1 MIRVDYINALHVMRV
16 VMYIILYVSM
26 IIWKDKRLVR
36 RRWDICRL
44 WNMLYVNLAMQM
56 IYAIGTLVAMVE
68 GMERTKE

>member
-16 VMYIILYVSM
+16 VTYIILYVSM

-44 WNMLYVNLAMQM
+44 WNMLYVNLVMQM